1 MAAEGNG
8 YEETTY
14 WYDRLMSH
22 LGWDSL
28 GKVLCG
34 GVMAAGDIQSW
45 ILPIS
50 WAGPWNNSQSKTRR
64 VNALRVLFWA
74 GGISSP
80 AAD

>member
-8 YEETTY
+8 YEETAY

-34 GVMAAGDIQSW
+34 GVMAAGDIQGRPELDTAYQLGRSME
-45 ILPIS
+45 
-50 WAGPWNNSQSKTRR
+50 
-64 VNALRVLFWA
+64 
-74 GGISSP
+74 
-80 AAD
+80 